1 MARIQIADSEAS
13 RREREA
19 EALKRAMTAE
29 KVQAARALEES
40 YLAEQKAEDARADR
54 ERASQNANI
63 VVTAEIQKQKA
74 IIEAQA
80 EAEKIREKAKGEA
93 DAIFAKLEAEARGMY
108 EILTKQAEGLDRIVK
123 AAGNNV
129 KDAVLLLISDKL
141 PELVKMQ
148 TDAIKNIKIDKI
160 TVWENGQNGSGKS
173 ATANFVSGLYKSV
186 PPLKDIFDM
195 AGMDLPSYLGNT
207 KKSEAATSEAIVV
220 KDAEEK

>member
-1 MARIQIADSEAS
+1 MA
-13 RREREA
+13 
-19 EALKRAMTAE
+19 AE
-29 KVQAARALEES
+29 KVQAAKALEES
-40 YLAEQKAEDARADR
+40 YVAEQKAEAARADR

-123 AAGNNV
+123 AAGNNA

-160 TVWENGQNGSGKS
+160 TVWENGQNGSGKN

-207 KKSEAATSEAIVV
+207 KKQEDPISKEIDNTPTDVIV
-220 KDAEEK
+220 KE